1 VLLATP
7 AGQRDTGLADAMFEA
22 VLRQVLTDAPPAAEA
37 GPMAAT
43 VTFRAVAPQLDV
55 LTPGE
60 QHLLGELLDRAVDAL
75 AAGAR

>member
-1 VLLATP
+1 
-7 AGQRDTGLADAMFEA
+7 M
-22 VLRQVLTDAPPAAEA
+22 LREVLTDAPAVAGS

-43 VTFRAVAPQLDV
+43 VAFHAVAPQLDV

-75 AAGAR
+75 AAGQP